1 MKTMSGKKVLAALL
15 FALVLPASLTIT
27 ADAAPLVPAGAP
39 MAPVG
44 GHLLPPPV
52 PLFVAHAAPGAAAS
66 PVAQAATVEG
76 TWSTRARER
85 EGGQRIQL
93 SLEIDRAR
101 GNWNMGFGV
110 EPGELE
116 GLSFD
121 QASGTVA
128 DARFT
133 MARDAGTIAFDGS
146 IRDGRGAGTFA
157 FTPNASWIQAM
168 DGLGYDDL
176 SDEQVFTAAV
186 HDITTSFVQ
195 DLRQLGYTDLPTG
208 DLFSFAIH
216 GVTPE
221 MIRELNGL
229 GYRDIPARQLVA
241 LRIHGASPEW
251 IREVRAAMGG

>member
-15 FALVLPASLTIT
+15 FALAFPASLTIT
-27 ADAAPLVPAGAP
+27 ADAAPLVPA
-39 MAPVG
+39 
-44 GHLLPPPV
+44 
-52 PLFVAHAAPGAAAS
+52 AAA
-66 PVAQAATVEG
+66 QATTIEG

-85 EGGQRIQL
+85 DGRQRIQL

-110 EPGELE
+110 EPGELQ

-121 QASGTVA
+121 QAFGTVA

-133 MARDAGTIAFDGS
+133 MVRDAGTVAFEGA

-157 FTPNASWIQAM
+157 FTPNTSWIQAM

-186 HDITTSFVQ
+186 HDVTTSFVQ

>member
-1 MKTMSGKKVLAALL
+1 V
-15 FALVLPASLTIT
+15 
-27 ADAAPLVPAGAP
+27 
-39 MAPVG
+39 
-44 GHLLPPPV
+44 
-52 PLFVAHAAPGAAAS
+52 
-66 PVAQAATVEG
+66 
-76 TWSTRARER
+76 RER
-85 EGGQRIQL
+85 DGRERIQL
-93 SLEIDRAR
+93 SLEIDRSR

-110 EPGELE
+110 EPGELD
-116 GLSFD
+116 GLSFE
-121 QASGTVA
+121 QAAGTVA
-128 DARFT
+128 AARFT
-133 MARDAGTIAFDGS
+133 MVRDAGTVVFEGS

-168 DGLGYDDL
+168 DGLGYGDL

-195 DLRQLGYTDLPTG
+195 DLRQLGYTDLPASE
-208 DLFSFAIH
+208 LFAFAIH
-216 GVTPE
+216 GVTAE